1 MTEQRSTPKVSSLW
15 SLIWRNRGD
24 TYRTIVVAVL
34 VAFGIRTFLF
44 EPFNIPSGSMKPT
57 LLVGDYLFV
66 SKMSYGY
73 SQHSFPWSFPP
84 FSGRILGSE
93 PERGD
98 VAVFKT
104 PADNRTDFIKRVI
117 GLPGDRVQV
126 REGRLYINDVMVPRE
141 KIGEGPN
148 GSCGYGPMRSTVYEE
163 TLPNGVKHE
172 IWECGDNLRY
182 DNTRVFE
189 VPPGHFF
196 MMGDNRDNSSD
207 SRATVGFV
215 PLQNFVG
222 RADIIFISFDDHA
235 SFWNPGDWGDLI
247 RWGRI
252 GMTID

>member
-1 MTEQRSTPKVSSLW
+1 MSERSTPKVNSLW

-24 TYRTIVVAVL
+24 TYRTVVVAVL

-66 SKMSYGY
+66 SKYSYGY

-84 FSGRILGSE
+84 FSGRILGSD

-104 PADNRTDFIKRVI
+104 PADNRTDFIKRVV
-117 GLPGDRVQV
+117 GLPGDRIQV
-126 REGRLYINDVMVPRE
+126 RGGELFINDKAVPRE
-141 KIGEGPN
+141 KIGESPAGA
-148 GSCGYGPMRSTVYEE
+148 CGYAGPTATVYRE
-163 TLPNGVKHE
+163 TLPNDVSYE
-172 IWECGDNLRY
+172 VWDCGTSRF

-189 VPPGHFF
+189 VPPDHFF

-207 SRATVGFV
+207 SRANVGYV
-215 PLQNFVG
+215 PLENFVG
-222 RADIIFISFDDHA
+222 RAEIIFISFEEHA
-235 SFWNPGDWGDLI
+235 SFFDPSDWGDLI

>member
-1 MTEQRSTPKVSSLW
+1 MSERSTPKVSSLW

-24 TYRTIVVAVL
+24 TYRTVVVAVL

-66 SKMSYGY
+66 SKYSYGY

-104 PADNRTDFIKRVI
+104 PADNRTDFIKRVV
-117 GLPGDRVQV
+117 GLPGDSIQMRDGQ
-126 REGRLYINDVMVPRE
+126 LFINDEAVARE
-141 KIGEGPN
+141 KIGQSPAGV
-148 GSCGYGPMRSTVYEE
+148 CGYAGPTATVYKE
-163 TLPNGVKHE
+163 TLPNDVSYE
-172 IWECGDNLRY
+172 VWDCGNGRY

-207 SRATVGFV
+207 SRANVGYV
-215 PLQNFVG
+215 PLENFVG
-222 RADIIFISFDDHA
+222 RAEIIFISFDEHS
-235 SFWNPGDWGDLI
+235 SFFDPSDWGDLI

-252 GMTID
+252 GMSID

>member
-1 MTEQRSTPKVSSLW
+1 MTERSTPKVSSLW
-15 SLIWRNRGD
+15 SLVWRNRGD

-66 SKMSYGY
+66 SKMRYGY
-73 SQHSFPWSFPP
+73 SQHSFPWSFPL
-84 FSGRILGSE
+84 FSGRVFGSD

-117 GLPGDRVQV
+117 GLPGDAVQV
-126 REGRLYINDVMVPRE
+126 RGGQLYINDQAVPRE
-141 KIGEGPN
+141 KIGAGPK
-148 GSCGYGPMRSTVYEE
+148 GACGYVAQQATFYRE
-163 TLPNGVKHE
+163 TLPNGISYD
-172 IWECGDNLRY
+172 IWECGDNLAY
-182 DNTRVFE
+182 DNTRVFT
-189 VPPGHFF
+189 VPAGHFF

-207 SRATVGFV
+207 SRANVGFV
-215 PLQNFVG
+215 PLENFVG
-222 RADIIFISFDDHA
+222 RAEIIFISFEEHA
-235 SFWNPGDWGDLI
+235 SFFDPSDWGDLI
-247 RWGRI
+247 RWDRI

>member
-1 MTEQRSTPKVSSLW
+1 MTERSTEKVGSLW
-15 SLIWRNRGD
+15 GLIWRNRGD
-24 TYRTIVVAVL
+24 TYRTVVVAVL

-84 FSGRILGSE
+84 FSGRILGSD

-104 PADNRTDFIKRVI
+104 PADNSTDFIKRVV
-117 GLPGDRVQV
+117 GLPGDTIQV
-126 REGRLYINDVMVPRE
+126 RDGRLYINEQVVPRE
-141 KIGEGPN
+141 KVGLSPTGA
-148 GSCGYGPMRSTVYEE
+148 CGVKRATVYRE
-163 TLPNGVKHE
+163 TLPNGVSYD
-172 IWECGDNLRY
+172 IWECGDTLRY
-182 DNTRVFE
+182 DNTKVYT
-189 VPPGHFF
+189 VPPEHFF

-207 SRATVGFV
+207 SRANVGYV
-215 PLQNFVG
+215 PLENFVG
-222 RADIIFISFDDHA
+222 RAEIIFISFDEHS
-235 SFWNPGDWGDLI
+235 SFFNPGDWGDLI

>member
-1 MTEQRSTPKVSSLW
+1 MSRIW

-34 VAFGIRTFLF
+34 VALGIRTFLF
-44 EPFNIPSGSMKPT
+44 EPFNIPSSSMKPT

-73 SQHSFPWSFPP
+73 SRHSFPWSFPP
-84 FSGRILGSE
+84 FSGRVFGSE

-104 PADNRTDFIKRVI
+104 PVDNDTDFIKRVV
-117 GLPGDRVQV
+117 GLPGDKIQV
-126 REGRLYINDVMVPRE
+126 RQGRLYINDVAVQRE
-141 KIGEGPN
+141 EIGQAPA
-148 GSCGYGPMRSTVYEE
+148 GSCGYTRATVYRE
-163 TLPNGVKHE
+163 TLPDGVSYE
-172 IWECGDNLRY
+172 IWECGDSQRF

-189 VPPGHFF
+189 VPSDHFF

-207 SRATVGFV
+207 SRASVGYV
-215 PLQNFVG
+215 PLENFVG
-222 RADIIFISFDDHA
+222 RAEIIFISFDDA
-235 SFWNPGDWGDLI
+235 SSIFDPGDWGDLI

-252 GMTID
+252 GMIID